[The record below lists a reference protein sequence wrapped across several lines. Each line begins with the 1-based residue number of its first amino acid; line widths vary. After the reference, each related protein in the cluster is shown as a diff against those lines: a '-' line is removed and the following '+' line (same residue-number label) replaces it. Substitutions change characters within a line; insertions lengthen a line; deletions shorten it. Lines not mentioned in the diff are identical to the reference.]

1 MGIPARRRVC
11 CAVAAIL
18 ATFVLTFVTLV
29 SANAPSDPFDDLY
42 ARGQQVNG
50 AMKTLT
56 ARFIETTTSTL
67 LTKPITARGRLWVER
82 PSRVILRYTEP
93 DVRVVLMDGNR
104 MTVAWPSRNINQ
116 TIDITAAQGRVQ
128 KYFVN
133 GTAADLRRQF
143 EIETRDDGN
152 GRPGAY
158 YVSMVPK
165 RKQIRETLASL
176 DLWVGRT
183 SMLLEAMKMTFANG
197 DFKTM
202 TFEDVVPN
210 APLDARTFSLD
221 R

>member
-1 MGIPARRRVC
+1 MRIPATRRVFS
-11 CAVAAIL
+11 AVAVIL
-18 ATFVLTFVTLV
+18 ATSVLTFV
-29 SANAPSDPFDDLY
+29 SANASPDGFDDIY

-56 ARFIETTTSTL
+56 ARFTETTTSTL
-67 LTKPITARGRLWVER
+67 LTRPITARGRLWVER
-82 PSRVILRYTEP
+82 PSRVILRYTDP
-93 DVRVVLMDGNR
+93 DTRIVLMDGKR

-116 TIDITAAQGRVQ
+116 TIDITAAQDRVQ

-143 EIETRDDGN
+143 EIETRDDGG
-152 GRPGAY
+152 GRRGAY

-165 RKQIRETLASL
+165 RKQIRETLARL
-176 DLWVGRT
+176 ELRVDRT
-183 SMLLEAMKMTFANG
+183 SMLPDEMKMTFANG
-197 DFKTM
+197 DLKTM
-202 TFEDVVPN
+202 TFEDVVAN

>member
-1 MGIPARRRVC
+1 MRIPATRHVF

-18 ATFVLTFVTLV
+18 ATSFLTFV
-29 SANAPSDPFDDLY
+29 SANASPDRFDDLY

-56 ARFIETTTSTL
+56 ARFTETTTSTL
-67 LTKPITARGRLWVER
+67 LTKPITSRGRLWVER
-82 PSRVILRYTEP
+82 PSRVILRYTDP
-93 DVRVVLMDGNR
+93 DVRVVLMDANR

-143 EIETRDDGN
+143 EIETRDDGD

-165 RKQIRETLASL
+165 RKQIRETLARL
-176 DLWVGRT
+176 ELWVDRT
-183 SMLLEAMKMTFANG
+183 SSLLDEMKMTFANG
-197 DFKTM
+197 DLKTM
-202 TFEDVVPN
+202 TFEDVVTN
-210 APLDARTFSLD
+210 APLDASTFSLD

>member
-1 MGIPARRRVC
+1 MRIPATRRVFGT
-11 CAVAAIL
+11 VAAML
-18 ATFVLTFVTLV
+18 VASVLTFL
-29 SANAPSDPFDDLY
+29 SANASPDGFDDLY

-56 ARFIETTTSTL
+56 ARFTETSTSTL

-82 PSRVILRYTEP
+82 PSRVILRYTDP
-93 DVRVVLMDGNR
+93 DARVVLMDGNR

-116 TIDITAAQGRVQ
+116 TVDITTAQGRVQ

-143 EIETRDDGN
+143 EIETRDDGD
-152 GRPGAY
+152 GRPGTY

-165 RKQIRETLASL
+165 RKQIRETLARL
-176 DLWVGRT
+176 ELWVDRT
-183 SMLLEAMKMTFANG
+183 SMLLAGMKMTFANG
-197 DFKTM
+197 DLKTM
-202 TFEDVVPN
+202 TFEDVVAN